1 MRRVVVTG
9 MGIVS
14 SIGNNTQE
22 VLASLREAKSGICA
36 RGRIRQARLPLP
48 GAGRADARSGRVGR
62 PPRHALPR
70 RRRGLEPRRHGAGDP
85 RFRRRGKRHLQ
96 SRAPASS
103 WARAALR
110 RARDRRGRRHHA
122 REGPQ
127 ARRPVR
133 GAEGD
138 VVDRLG
144 DARHLVQDQGR
155 ELFDLVG
162 LRDLQ
167 PLHRQ
172 RRRADPV
179 GQAGHDLRRR
189 LRRARLDAVGAVRRH
204 GRDVVRNTTTRRTRP
219 RAPTTRTATASSS
232 PAAPACW
239 CWKSSSTPRRAA
251 PRSTPRSPA
260 MARPRT
266 ATTWWRRRARARCAA

>member
-22 VLASLREAKSGICA
+22 VLASLREAKSGITRA
-36 RGRIRQARLPLP
+36 EQLRRARLPLP
-48 GAGRADARSGRVGR
+48 GARRADARSGRHGR

-70 RRRGLEPRRHGAGDP
+70 RRRRLEPRRHGAGDP

-96 SRAPASS
+96 RAHRHRHGLGRAVD
-103 WARAALR
+103 ARH
-110 RARDRRGRRHHA
+110 RRGRRHHA

-127 ARRPVR
+127 ARRPLR

-138 VVDRLG
+138 VVDRVG

-155 ELFDLVG
+155 QLFDLVG

-172 RRRADPV
+172 RRRD
-179 GQAGHDLRRR
+179 
-189 LRRARLDAVGAVRRH
+189 
-204 GRDVVRNTTTRRTRP
+204 
-219 RAPTTRTATASSS
+219 
-232 PAAPACW
+232 
-239 CWKSSSTPRRAA
+239 
-251 PRSTPRSPA
+251 
-260 MARPRT
+260 
-266 ATTWWRRRARARCAA
+266 

>member
-22 VLASLREAKSGICA
+22 VLASLREAKSGISRA
-36 RGRIRQARLPLP
+36 EEYRQARVPLP

-85 RFRRRGKRHLQ
+85 RLRRRGERHFQ
-96 SRAPASS
+96 RAHRHHHGLGRAFG
-103 WARAALR
+103 ARH
-110 RARDRRGRRHHA
+110 RRGRRHHA
-122 REGPQ
+122 QQRAQ
-127 ARRPVR
+127 ARRAVR

-172 RRRADPV
+172 RRRDHPV

-189 LRRARLDAVGAVRRH
+189 LRGARLDAVGAVRRH
-204 GRDVVRNTTTRRTRP
+204 GRDVVEIQRH
-219 RAPTTRTATASSS
+219 AGEGL
-232 PAAPACW
+232 
-239 CWKSSSTPRRAA
+239 
-251 PRSTPRSPA
+251 
-260 MARPRT
+260 ARL
-266 ATTWWRRRARARCAA
+266 

>member
-22 VLASLREAKSGICA
+22 VLASLREAKSGISRADEYATLGFRCQVHGA
-36 RGRIRQARLPLP
+36 PTLDPAESVDRRAMRFLGRGAAWNHVAMEQAIRDAGLRGERNLQPAHRHHHGL
-48 GAGRADARSGRVGR
+48 GRAVDA
-62 PPRHALPR
+62 HH
-70 RRRGLEPRRHGAGDP
+70 RRGGAHHQ
-85 RFRRRGKRHLQ
+85 GK
-96 SRAPASS
+96 
-103 WARAALR
+103 
-110 RARDRRGRRHHA
+110 GT
-122 REGPQ
+122 Q

-138 VVDRLG
+138 VVHRVG

-172 RRRADPV
+172 RRRNDPV
-179 GQAGHDLRRR
+179 GQAGHGVRRR
-189 LRRARLDAVGAVRRH
+189 LRRPRLDHVGAVRRH
-204 GRDVVRNTTTRRTRP
+204 GRDVVGLQP
-219 RAPTTRTATASSS
+219 DAGQGF
-232 PAAPACW
+232 
-239 CWKSSSTPRRAA
+239 
-251 PRSTPRSPA
+251 
-260 MARPRT
+260 ARL
-266 ATTWWRRRARARCAA
+266 